1 MSRLVPHQRCEATWR
16 DDIAAALVTGSG
28 DRQHVR
34 MRTILGQDVA
44 GIAAG
49 LDNHRVHVWVLDYQ
63 RARQREPLR
72 ALLGVYLGLPAD
84 AVVLVNDA
92 HGRPE
97 LAAPWNQFLQF
108 NWSHSVD
115 KAVIAIAHGVTPG
128 IDIERIRPRPRALQL
143 AERFFH
149 PDETAAL
156 RALSEGRRERAFLE
170 LWTCKEAVLK
180 ALGRGLAFGLDRL
193 RFTVAP
199 TASLLWLDGDDA
211 SQWQLHRLD
220 LGTDHVASLAWHGP
234 ARAVVVGTLA
244 DGN

>member
-1 MSRLVPHQRCEATWR
+1 
-16 DDIAAALVTGSG
+16 
-28 DRQHVR
+28 
-34 MRTILGQDVA
+34 MRTTLGQDVA

-49 LDNHRVHVWVLDYQ
+49 LDKYRVHVWVLNYR
-63 RARQREPLR
+63 RAQQREPLR

-84 AVVLVNDA
+84 ALVLINDA

-115 KAVIAIAHGVTPG
+115 KAIIAVAHGVTPG
-128 IDIERIRPRPRALQL
+128 IDIERIRPRPRALEL

-149 PDETAAL
+149 RDETAAL
-156 RALSEGRRERAFLE
+156 RAVSEEQRERVFLE

-193 RFTVAP
+193 RFTLAP
-199 TASLLWLDGDDA
+199 TANLLWLDGDDA
-211 SQWQLHRLD
+211 ALWQLHRLD
-220 LGTDHVASLAWHGP
+220 LGPDHVASVAWRGP
-234 ARAVVVGTLA
+234 SRAVDVWTLA
-244 DGN
+244 DGH

>member
-1 MSRLVPHQRCEATWR
+1 
-16 DDIAAALVTGSG
+16 
-28 DRQHVR
+28 
-34 MRTILGQDVA
+34 MRTTLGQDVA

-49 LDNHRVHVWVLDYQ
+49 LDKHRVHVWVLNYRRAQQ
-63 RARQREPLR
+63 RVPLR

-84 AVVLVNDA
+84 ALVLINDA

-115 KAVIAIAHGVTPG
+115 KAIIAVAHGVTPG
-128 IDIERIRPRPRALQL
+128 IDIERIRPRPRALEL

-149 PDETAAL
+149 RDETAAL
-156 RALSEGRRERAFLE
+156 RAVSEEQRERVFLE

-193 RFTVAP
+193 RFTLAP
-199 TASLLWLDGDDA
+199 TANLLWLDGDDA
-211 SQWQLHRLD
+211 ALWQLHRLD
-220 LGTDHVASLAWHGP
+220 LGPDHVASVAWRGP
-234 ARAVVVGTLA
+234 SRAVDVWTLA
-244 DGN
+244 DGH

>member
-1 MSRLVPHQRCEATWR
+1 
-16 DDIAAALVTGSG
+16 
-28 DRQHVR
+28 
-34 MRTILGQDVA
+34 MRTTLGQDVA

-49 LDNHRVHVWVLDYQ
+49 LDKYRVHVWVLNYR
-63 RARQREPLR
+63 RAQQREPLR

-84 AVVLVNDA
+84 ALVLINDA

-115 KAVIAIAHGVTPG
+115 KAIIAVAHGVTPG
-128 IDIERIRPRPRALQL
+128 IDIERIRPRPRALEL

-149 PDETAAL
+149 RDETAAL
-156 RALSEGRRERAFLE
+156 RTVSEEQRERVFLE

-193 RFTVAP
+193 RFTLAP
-199 TASLLWLDGDDA
+199 TANLLWLDGDDA
-211 SQWQLHRLD
+211 ALWQLHRLD
-220 LGTDHVASLAWHGP
+220 LGPDHVASVAWRGP
-234 ARAVVVGTLA
+234 SRAVDVWTLA
-244 DGN
+244 DGH